1 MFTKK
6 YQKKLMIMSKQK
18 KKKKIIVIFCQH
30 IPGEGVKIGTPSSN
44 RGGLQKFSGGIFWRK
59 HFMVSI
65 KSLRGWTCKVSF
77 GFSFR
82 HFWLKMLAS

>member
-44 RGGLQKFSGGIFWRK
+44 RGGL
-59 HFMVSI
+59 
-65 KSLRGWTCKVSF
+65 
-77 GFSFR
+77 
-82 HFWLKMLAS
+82 